1 MQPSRRQ
8 ALQNAAA
15 GIAIPALAGLLS
27 GDQDAAASPV
37 GMPSLPAK
45 IKRVIFLFM
54 YGGPSSIDTFDH
66 KPQLDRDHGKPLPFD
81 KPRVQFR
88 GTKNLFRSPWKFR
101 RYGES
106 GSAVSELFP
115 HVARHVDK
123 LTFVHSMHGSNAA
136 HGGALLKIHTGSDTF
151 VRPSM
156 GAWISYGL
164 GTENANLPAFVTID
178 PTLNHGGVQN
188 FGSSFLPAQ
197 HQGVRVHGKV
207 ATINDLKPSTDEAL
221 QRRKLDL
228 LRSLNQLQLSD
239 VGPAGGLDGRIQ
251 TFELAFRMQREAP
264 ETLDLGR
271 ESKGT
276 HRLYGTDDEPTSAF
290 GRQCLLARRLAER
303 GVRFIQCTHREGESI
318 TWDDHSN
325 LVNHH
330 PKLARAVDKP
340 IAGLLTDLHHRG
352 LLDDTLVMWG
362 GEFGRTPTAE
372 GNDGRDHNPH
382 GFTWWLAGGGLKA
395 GFHFGATDEY
405 GYYAIQDRVHIHDL
419 HATLLHLMG
428 LDHERLTYRF
438 SGRDFRLTDV
448 HGRVVNEI
456 LA

>member
-1 MQPSRRQ
+1 MSPTRRQ
-8 ALQNAAA
+8 LLQSAAA
-15 GIAIPALAGLLS
+15 GFAMPALAGLLS
-27 GDQDAAASPV
+27 AEDALARPV
-37 GMPSLPAK
+37 DWPPVPSR

-54 YGGPSSIDTFDH
+54 YGGPSSLDTFDY
-66 KPQLDRDHGKPLPFD
+66 KPRLVRDHGKPLPFD

-88 GTKNLFRSPWKFR
+88 DTKNLFRSPWRFR
-101 RYGES
+101 QYGDS
-106 GSAVSELFP
+106 GAWVSDLFP

-123 LTFVHSMHGSNAA
+123 LTFVHSLHGSNSA

-164 GTENANLPAFVTID
+164 GTENSNLPAFVTIE

-188 FGSSFLPAQ
+188 YGSSFLPAQ

-207 ATINDLKPSTDEAL
+207 ATINDLQPSAPATL
-221 QRRKLDL
+221 QLRKLAL
-228 LRSLNQLQLSD
+228 LRSLNSQQLSD
-239 VGPAGGLDGRIQ
+239 VGSQTDLEARIG

-264 ETLDLGR
+264 EALDLTA
-271 ESKGT
+271 ESHGT
-276 HRLYGTDDEPTSAF
+276 HQLYGTDDERTAAF

-325 LVNHH
+325 LVKHH
-330 PKLARAVDKP
+330 PQLAAAVDRP
-340 IAGLLTDLHHRG
+340 IAGLLTDLHQRG
-352 LLDDTLVMWG
+352 LLEDTLVMWG

-382 GFTWWLAGGGLKA
+382 GFTWWLAGGGLKP

-405 GYYAIQDRVHIHDL
+405 GYYAVQDRVHIHDL
-419 HATLLHLMG
+419 HATLLHMLG
-428 LDHERLTYRF
+428 LNHERLTYRYN
-438 SGRDFRLTDV
+438 GRDFRLTDV
-448 HGRVVNEI
+448 HGRVVHEI